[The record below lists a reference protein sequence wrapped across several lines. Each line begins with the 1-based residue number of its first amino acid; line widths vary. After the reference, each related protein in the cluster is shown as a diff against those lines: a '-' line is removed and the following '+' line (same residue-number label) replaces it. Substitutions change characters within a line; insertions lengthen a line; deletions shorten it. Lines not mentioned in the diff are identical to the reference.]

1 MRIKKKDI
9 ILEATLLDAS
19 SEFNPQE
26 KKLLQVLH
34 KKFGVSDPMHN
45 FDRWIAAGWLIE
57 HFGVPHDVA
66 FDMALT
72 YWWHGDKLFKE
83 YEPIRKMENR
93 GYLFVRALQKIIAQ
107 FKEERGENFIGN
119 FNIAWNDS
127 KRLFDTNKESFVSNS
142 PVVFWDGYNGFN
154 LYITL
159 EDKYYERYDLPY
171 SARRNSTIIISVKFK
186 EYTQGSSYKE
196 EPAHP
201 KTNTHVNVDVSATVG
216 DGGGKIELPMDNF
229 DINIPIPLTPES
241 IENILLEVIEKVKSK
256 VENMSFDMIYDED

>member
-26 KKLLQVLH
+26 KKLLQVIH
-34 KKFGVSDPMHN
+34 KKFGVSQPMHN
-45 FDRWIAAGWLIE
+45 FDRWVAAGWLIE
-57 HFGVPHDVA
+57 HFGVSHDVA

-171 SARRNSTIIISVKFK
+171 SGRRNGTIMVHVKFK
-186 EYTQGSSYKE
+186 EYPQESSYKKE
-196 EPAHP
+196 AAHP

-256 VENMSFDMIYDED
+256 VESMSFDMIYDED